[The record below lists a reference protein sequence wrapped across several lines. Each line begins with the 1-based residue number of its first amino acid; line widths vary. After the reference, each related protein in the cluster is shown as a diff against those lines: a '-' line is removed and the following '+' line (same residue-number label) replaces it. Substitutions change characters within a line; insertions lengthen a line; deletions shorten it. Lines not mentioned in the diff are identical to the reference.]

1 VRTEGRR
8 GAVWAALVP
17 SIFLALACS
26 GSEATE
32 APESPPPRIEVWWEP
47 DQPVQ
52 GRLFRVAVSAER
64 AESLESLDGEMAGQ
78 RLHFREQG
86 PGIYVA
92 LAATP
97 IDATGELV
105 MPVVARWAGGAMDS
119 VAMAVP
125 VADGD
130 YRHERLRVAPQF
142 GRVQPPEIQ
151 ERIRAEGER
160 AREVS
165 RRSHE
170 TPRLWEGPIVHPR
183 PSRITSGFGHG
194 REYNGEITGRHMGT
208 DFAGAVGAPIHAPA
222 RGVVRLVDDFYLGG
236 GVLYIDHGEGL
247 VTGYLH
253 LSQHLVAE
261 GDTVEAG
268 DLIARVGAT
277 GRVTGPHLHWI
288 VRYGTITVDPLSF
301 LEVAE
306 AGDLARPQPEE
317 MDAVSGAT
325 P

>member
-1 VRTEGRR
+1 VAAR
-8 GAVWAALVP
+8 AALVTV
-17 SIFLALACS
+17 FLLAPACS
-26 GSEATE
+26 GSDATE
-32 APESPPPRIEVWWEP
+32 APEAPKPRIAVWWEP

-52 GRLFRVAVSAER
+52 GRLFRVAVAAER
-64 AESLESLDGEMAGQ
+64 FESLETLTGELAGQ
-78 RLHFREQG
+78 PLHFREQG
-86 PGIYVA
+86 GGVYVA

-97 IDATGELV
+97 IDATGELE
-105 MPVVARWAGGAMDS
+105 MPVVARWTGGATDS

-125 VADGD
+125 VAEGD

-142 GRVQPPEIQ
+142 GRVQPPEIL

-165 RRSHE
+165 RRSHD
-170 TPRLWEGPIVHPR
+170 TPRLWEGPVVHPR

-222 RGVVRLVDDFYLGG
+222 RGVMRLVGDFYLGG

-268 DLIARVGAT
+268 QLIARVGAT

-306 AGDLARPQPEE
+306 AGELGRPQPIEPE
-317 MDAVSGAT
+317 AAAT